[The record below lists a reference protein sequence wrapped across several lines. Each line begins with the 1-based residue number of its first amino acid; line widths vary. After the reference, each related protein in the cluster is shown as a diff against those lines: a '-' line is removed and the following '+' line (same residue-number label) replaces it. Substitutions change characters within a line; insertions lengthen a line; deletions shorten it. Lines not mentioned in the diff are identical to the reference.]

1 MIAVVLVFAGAAML
15 IGYKEQGFL
24 QPLTSQAC
32 KSFLDTCTAELLG
45 TDASASA
52 VAAMKSVVEA
62 MQTGQL
68 PAADAHT
75 YSAAVHCSME
85 ALQHGAPSQ
94 AVLVDLYCHVLP
106 GMHQALGR
114 SSSTCGVYAAAM
126 RQFAMAGASA
136 ELVQLL
142 LLMIQNEVVGLDSEC
157 SLLIMDELMK
167 DASELMWDWL
177 QDKLGEEFL
186 EAMTA
191 VSGDTT
197 GQLVLLPSKADVP
210 QLRVVTDAS
219 GREKLMLADELC
231 PDWMAQPTWGGHSHS
246 YHV

>member
-1 MIAVVLVFAGAAML
+1 ML
-15 IGYKEQGFL
+15 ISYEEQSFL

-32 KSFLDTCTAELLG
+32 NMFLDACIAELLG

-52 VAAMKSVVEA
+52 VAAMTSVVEA

-68 PAADAHT
+68 SAADAHT

-94 AVLVDLYCHVLP
+94 AVLVDLYHHWLP
-106 GMHQALGR
+106 GMHQALR
-114 SSSTCGVYAAAM
+114 SSSSTGGVYAAAM
-126 RQFAMAGASA
+126 RQFAMAAAPA

-142 LLMIQNEVVGLDSEC
+142 LLMIQNEVVGLDSE
-157 SLLIMDELMK
+157 SSWLIMDALMQ
-167 DASELMWDWL
+167 DASGLMWDWL
-177 QDKLGEEFL
+177 QGKLGEDFL

-191 VSGDTT
+191 VSGGTT
-197 GQLVLLPSKADVP
+197 DQLVLLPSKADVP
-210 QLRVVTDAS
+210 KLRLVTDAS
-219 GREKLMLADELC
+219 GQDKLMLVDEPC
-231 PDWMAQPTWGGHSHS
+231 PDWMAQPTWGSHCNS